1 MPTGFCSGS
10 RRAFLKTATSAA
22 VALGAGTIA
31 PSALR
36 AQPTLRVRQSIATL
50 VADGSPTIDSLR
62 AGIAAMKARDQS
74 DPTSWWFQ
82 ANIHGTEES
91 DPVLDPFWNR
101 CPHGNFF
108 FLSWHRMYLHHFER
122 ILRAASGDDE
132 LTLPYW
138 NYSDPAQ
145 RGLPLPF
152 RDPADESANALFTPG
167 RWQPINDD
175 ILSLGGTAVRIE
187 EAMQSTVFAS
197 IPGDDIA
204 FGGGIVS
211 SPGVSG
217 QDGLLESTP
226 HNIVHALIGAG
237 GNLMSTV
244 TTAAQDPIFWLHHAN
259 IDRLWVRW
267 IALGEGRANP
277 TDNVEWMTREFTFF
291 DEAGNEA
298 TLTAAEIL
306 DTQFDLGYRY
316 DDDPERLEPLPA
328 AIPVV
333 VAGGEPPSAAL
344 EPAAGP
350 VSAAGP
356 EAEATAVIASSA
368 VAHPAPVVLDATRT
382 RVEIEP
388 GPQAERALESAL
400 EAPGT
405 AAAAMAPER
414 VVLVLDDVATPEEV
428 GPYYE
433 IYLNLPQDAEPG
445 PDTPYFVGSF
455 GLFAM
460 PRHHQ
465 RSRFVF
471 DLSEALRRQGQEGEV
486 EPSEL
491 AVTFI
496 KRGAVAADGSEVLP
510 EVAAPPEIGSI
521 EIKSVPAR

>member
-1 MPTGFCSGS
+1 MPSGFLSGS
-10 RRAFLKTATSAA
+10 RRTFLKTAGSAA
-22 VALGAGTIA
+22 IALGAGTA
-31 PSALR
+31 VPRGLR
-36 AQPTLRVRQSIATL
+36 AQPALRVRHGIAAL
-50 VADGSPTIDSLR
+50 VADGSPLLDSLR
-62 AGIAAMKARDQS
+62 AGVAAMKARDPS

-82 ANIHGTEES
+82 ANIHGTVES
-91 DPVLDPFWNR
+91 DPLLDPFWNR

-108 FLSWHRMYLHHFER
+108 FLSWHRMYIHHFER
-122 ILRAASGDDE
+122 ILRAAAGDDS

-152 RDPADESANALFTPG
+152 RDPPDETSNALFTPG

-187 EAMQSTVFAS
+187 EAMGSTVFAS
-197 IPGDDIA
+197 SPGNDIA
-204 FGGGIVS
+204 FGGGIVP
-211 SPGVSG
+211 SPAVSG

-244 TTAAQDPIFWLHHAN
+244 TTAARDPIFWLHHAN

-277 TDNVEWMTREFTFF
+277 TDNVDWMTREFTFF
-291 DEAGNEA
+291 DETGSQA

-316 DDDPERLEPLPA
+316 DDDPERTDPLPSA
-328 AIPVV
+328 VPVV
-333 VAGGEPPSAAL
+333 VAGGESPQASPA
-344 EPAAGP
+344 PAAA
-350 VSAAGP
+350 SAQ
-356 EAEATAVIASSA
+356 EAAAVIASSA
-368 VAHPAPVVLDATRT
+368 PAGAAPIVLEATRT

-388 GPQAERALESAL
+388 GPQAEGALQGVL
-400 EAPGT
+400 EMPER
-405 AAAAMAPER
+405 AAAAAAPER
-414 VVLVLDDVATPEEV
+414 VVLVLDDVETPEQV

-433 IYLNLPQDAEPG
+433 IYLNLPEEAEPD
-445 PDTPYFVGSF
+445 PDTEYFVGSL

-471 DLSEALRRQGQEGEV
+471 DLSEPLRRQGQEGEV
-486 EPSEL
+486 DPDQL
-491 AVTFI
+491 AITFI

-510 EVAAPPEIGSI
+510 EESTPPEIGRI
-521 EIKSVPAR
+521 EIRSVPAQ

>member
-1 MPTGFCSGS
+1 MPTGLLSGS
-10 RRAFLKTATSAA
+10 RRAFLKTASSAA
-22 VALGAGTIA
+22 VVLGAGTIVPRA
-31 PSALR
+31 PR
-36 AQPTLRVRQSIATL
+36 AQPALRIRHGIDTL
-50 VADGSPTIDSLR
+50 VAEGSPMIDSLR
-62 AGIAAMKARDQS
+62 AGVAAIKARDPS
-74 DPTSWWFQ
+74 EPTSWWFQ
-82 ANIHGTEES
+82 ANIHGTVES
-91 DPVLDPFWNR
+91 DPLLDPFWNR

-108 FLSWHRMYLHHFER
+108 FLSWHRMYIYHFER
-122 ILRAASGDDE
+122 ILRAAAGDDS

-152 RDPADESANALFTPG
+152 RDPPEETSNALFTPG

-175 ILSLGGTAVRIE
+175 IVSLGGTAVRIE
-187 EAMQSTVFAS
+187 EAMRSTVFAS
-197 IPGDDIA
+197 TPGNDIA
-204 FGGGIVS
+204 FGGGVVS
-211 SPGVSG
+211 SPAVSG

-226 HNIVHALIGAG
+226 HNIVHALVGAG

-244 TTAAQDPIFWLHHAN
+244 TTAARDPIFWLHHAN

-291 DEAGNEA
+291 DEAGSPV

-316 DDDPERLEPLPA
+316 DDDPERTDPLPTGV
-328 AIPVV
+328 PVV
-333 VAGGEPPSAAL
+333 VAGGDEPPQASPAPAAAPAH
-344 EPAAGP
+344 EPA
-350 VSAAGP
+350 
-356 EAEATAVIASSA
+356 AVIASSA
-368 VAHPAPVVLDATRT
+368 PAGAAPIVLEATRT

-388 GPQAERALESAL
+388 GPQAEGALRSAL
-400 EAPGT
+400 ETPER
-405 AAAAMAPER
+405 AAAAAAPER
-414 VVLVLDDVATPEEV
+414 VVLVLDDVETPEQV

-433 IYLNLPQDAEPG
+433 IYLNLPEEAEPEA
-445 PDTPYFVGSF
+445 DTPYFVGSL

-471 DLSEALRRQGQEGEV
+471 DLSEPLRRQGQEGEV
-486 EPSEL
+486 DPGEL

-496 KRGAVAADGSEVLP
+496 KRGAVAAEGSEVLP
-510 EVAAPPEIGSI
+510 EESTPPEIGRI
-521 EIKSVPAR
+521 EIRSVPAR